1 MQSYYVTCPWC
12 KSQFH
17 QPTFSNCTNCGGS
30 LPISESNGGAGQP
43 PPPAPRLLPKAFVR
57 SVKYYNNVNTMIGI
71 IFTIPFF
78 WSIIFPIIGIFLWKR
93 GIREAKGELLPLE
106 NGMYVQGEIT
116 AINVDMSKNM
126 NGKNPRIIEF
136 AFTVGGRA
144 YTGDVPNLM
153 DPVHL
158 WKKAGDKIWVVYMP
172 EDPMISSVWPP
183 MK

>member
-1 MQSYYVTCPWC
+1 
-12 KSQFH
+12 
-17 QPTFSNCTNCGGS
+17 
-30 LPISESNGGAGQP
+30 
-43 PPPAPRLLPKAFVR
+43 
-57 SVKYYNNVNTMIGI
+57 MIGI